1 MKKRNSATGRLS
13 CLFVVYAAAVGFGP
27 LTASAADRVVLAEKF
42 TYCG

>member
-1 MKKRNSATGRLS
+1 MKKRVPAAGRLA
-13 CLFVVYAAAVGFGP
+13 CILTVFATAVGFGP